1 MFTVQTR
8 TLLQQP
14 MSDRRLAQPPP
25 IFMSTTGLLDGFN
38 LSLGC
43 EKKLLYSVA
52 GYGFYGPPPRCN
64 IVERYI
70 KCKRR
75 QTEDYQ

>member
-43 EKKLLYSVA
+43 EKKITVFCSRLRLLWA
-52 GYGFYGPPPRCN
+52 AAAL
-64 IVERYI
+64 
-70 KCKRR
+70 
-75 QTEDYQ
+75 